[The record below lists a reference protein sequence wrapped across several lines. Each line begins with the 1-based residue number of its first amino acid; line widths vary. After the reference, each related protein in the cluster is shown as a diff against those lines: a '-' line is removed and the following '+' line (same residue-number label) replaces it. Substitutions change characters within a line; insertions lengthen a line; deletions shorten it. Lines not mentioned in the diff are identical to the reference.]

1 MFGVQAERILTT
13 CRHAATGNSTPC
25 VNDTIQGKTIDL
37 PFTTGWTEGYF
48 TYDFSHLE
56 LTSIETWPSM
66 PTFLDFSSNNLTNLQ
81 VAASDFPH
89 FDDYVGIID
98 LRGNPNIVLTV
109 DSGVYS
115 RLNNDKFYLA
125 MDEPSN
131 STAALKACRGDQ
143 SFVRPIQTF
152 VLHYESDGQSY
163 GHDLDWK
170 LVDICCLGCS
180 TPYTLAHTFP
190 TQMVP
195 AITSTVA
202 PTAAPTIASTPALA
216 IGTKDSGSKTTV
228 TVVVVV
234 ASIAV
239 VAFLVYFAKKT
250 IDKRRRTQNATPKT
264 TDQAAYVEQ
273 L

>member
-1 MFGVQAERILTT
+1 
-13 CRHAATGNSTPC
+13 
-25 VNDTIQGKTIDL
+25 
-37 PFTTGWTEGYF
+37 
-48 TYDFSHLE
+48 
-56 LTSIETWPSM
+56 M
-66 PTFLDFSSNNLTNLQ
+66 PTFLYRSLIQQLDESPSGASN
-81 VAASDFPH
+81 FPH

-109 DSGVYS
+109 DSGVYTQ
-115 RLNNDKFYLA
+115 LNNDKFYLA

-131 STAALKACRGDQ
+131 STAELKACRGDQ

-250 IDKRRRTQNATPKT
+250 IDKRRRAQNATPKT